1 MYKTIFKTIV
11 LLSSLQAVAQE
22 NQNDISENYFTE
34 NDTVKKLKE
43 VVIEAKKTLQNLQ
56 LTELESKKKIYLKL
70 FRLLVQKLSNNNNRF
85 V

>member
-1 MYKTIFKTIV
+1 MHKTIFKTIV

-43 VVIEAKKTLQNLQ
+43 VGQFEEIIFINVDNQDEMARKLKIIKKGG
-56 LTELESKKKIYLKL
+56 K
-70 FRLLVQKLSNNNNRF
+70 
-85 V
+85 